1 MLRRTFLTTSITALA
16 AGCSGGMIGLGG
28 GMPKPVMDRSYDI
41 RNLQFSGAEGITV
54 SEAESYYPQADVV
67 WRGDPPGP
75 RLPQIASMFEEAFD
89 RNQSI
94 LNGTTP
100 VDIRI
105 TLVRFHGVTDLT
117 RLTVGGVYNIIF
129 DMTVIDARTG
139 AIIEPARR
147 IEGNLNAP
155 GGSRGQALI
164 AEGQTQRVR
173 VTDFLA
179 GLLRQQL
186 V

>member
-1 MLRRTFLTTSITALA
+1 MLRRTFLTTSVIALA
-16 AGCSGGMIGLGG
+16 AGCSGGLFGQGG
-28 GMPKPVMDRSYDI
+28 ATPKPVMARSYDI
-41 RNLQFSGAEGITV
+41 QDLQFGAIDGITV
-54 SEAESYYPQADVV
+54 SEVESFYPQADII

-75 RLPQIASMFEEAFD
+75 RLPQIASMFQEAFD

-94 LNGTTP
+94 LNGSTP

-105 TLVRFHGVTDLT
+105 TLVRFHAVTDLT

-155 GGSRGQALI
+155 GGRRGQELI
-164 AEGQTQRVR
+164 SQGQTQRVR
-173 VTDFLA
+173 VTDFLT